1 MCQISCII
9 KIKQNK
15 NKTKVKLFKV
25 LLYSGITCD
34 LIANYLV
41 TCEEKKR
48 VKGMTCMP
56 THREFSIFA
65 VADVKFDLLE
75 FSATKQIKL
84 NFSVFNSKS
93 KLQHNMIIRIEALDK
108 LGIVLDFDENFVK
121 QNNNQV

>member
-1 MCQISCII
+1 MCQIACII

-25 LLYSGITCD
+25 LLYSGITRN

-41 TCEEKKR
+41 NCKEKTR
-48 VKGMTCMP
+48 VKGMTYM
-56 THREFSIFA
+56 TVYREFSIFT

-75 FSATKQIKL
+75 FSVTKEIKL
-84 NFSVFNSKS
+84 NFSVFNNKS

-108 LGIVLDFDENFVK
+108 LGIVLDFDENFIK
-121 QNNNQV
+121 

>member
-48 VKGMTCMP
+48 VKGMTCIP
-56 THREFSIFA
+56 THREFLIFT

-75 FSATKQIKL
+75 FSAIKQIKL
-84 NFSVFNSKS
+84 NFSAFKSKS
-93 KLQHNMIIRIEALDK
+93 KL
-108 LGIVLDFDENFVK
+108 
-121 QNNNQV
+121 